1 MSAGSNNEA
10 HLMPTNNNN
19 NDKSGLNTVI
29 AINARVYN
37 LVVIDSLGTMN
48 S

>member
-1 MSAGSNNEA
+1 MSAGSNNQA
-10 HLMPTNNNN
+10 LLMPTNNN

-37 LVVIDSLGTMN
+37 PVVIDSLGTMN

>member
-10 HLMPTNNNN
+10 HLMPTNNN

-37 LVVIDSLGTMN
+37 PVVIDSLGTMN